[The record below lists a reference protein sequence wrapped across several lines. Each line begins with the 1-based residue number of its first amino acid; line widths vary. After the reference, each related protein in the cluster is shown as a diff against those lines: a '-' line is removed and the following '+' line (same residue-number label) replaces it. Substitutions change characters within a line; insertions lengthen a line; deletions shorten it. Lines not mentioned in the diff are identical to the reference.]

1 MADHFDQ
8 CISCCYRYF
17 IPSQVV
23 CLSNSS
29 YAQNPERPVVAP
41 LFIPKSEVGAQLS
54 VGCTLVRGQ
63 TPVSFTWRKNNEVIS
78 DSRVTVVDPKEGM
91 SSLKLVNLSQS
102 DRGSYSCTAKNSFGE
117 DTKTA
122 ELDLS
127 GMFVAITFLN
137 GPNYDC
143 SCFNSTHIM
152 DQRTRRHLGP
162 GRSSSTRLM

>member
-1 MADHFDQ
+1 M
-8 CISCCYRYF
+8 S
-17 IPSQVV
+17 IPCNV
-23 CLSNSS
+23 
-29 YAQNPERPVVAP
+29 
-41 LFIPKSEVGAQLS
+41 I
-54 VGCTLVRGQ
+54 RGH

-78 DSRVTVVDPKEGM
+78 DSRISIDPNEGH
-91 SSLKLVNLSQS
+91 SYLKLLNLSQS

-127 GMFVAITFLN
+127 GMFVVMTSLN
-137 GPNYDC
+137 GSNLDS

-162 GRSSSTRLM
+162 GRSYSTHFL